1 MMTLLKFKDFYA
13 LFILTLFILI
23 SGCTTQNKSV
33 GLGGLIGAGAG
44 TALGS
49 IADPGKNGENRTRNV
64 IVGGAVGGI
73 AGMVTGSLIHQKT
86 EKEKQKSF
94 LQGHNAGSKR
104 YQEKSPNL
112 STPKVESR
120 WIEGKAVGNR
130 YIDGHWEYIIT
141 EPVRWE
147 EGQ

>member
-1 MMTLLKFKDFYA
+1 MKTLQVFKDFYA
-13 LFILTLFILI
+13 LSILTFSILV
-23 SGCTTQNKSV
+23 SGCATQNKSV
-33 GLGGLIGAGAG
+33 GLGGLIGAGTR

-73 AGMVTGSLIHQKT
+73 AGMVTGSLIHKNT
-86 EKEKQKSF
+86 EKDKQKSF

-104 YQEKSPNL
+104 YQERSPNL

-130 YIDGHWEYIIT
+130 
-141 EPVRWE
+141 
-147 EGQ
+147 Q